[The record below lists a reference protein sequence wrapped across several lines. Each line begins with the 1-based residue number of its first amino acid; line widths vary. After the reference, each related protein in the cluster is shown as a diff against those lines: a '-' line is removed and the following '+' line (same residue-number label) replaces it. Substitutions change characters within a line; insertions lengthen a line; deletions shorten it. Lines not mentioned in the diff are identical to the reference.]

1 VFCPKGYVSASKASV
16 NFDEWGRFLIQQ
28 SILHDDPLKLSEMDQ
43 LDISRYCMNF
53 SYSHIGIFLGQ
64 CESLSICG
72 FDGTL
77 LNIDDL
83 YFLANADD
91 MWRAEWFPDDLKFNE
106 LRHLFIDTGKFVV
119 TAEHWSHLFSKI
131 WKENNYEDWAHLQ
144 NISNTIKKFEGWAVC
159 ISEEDEDRSASF
171 LAAFLGLPSRILEDA
186 LSNGVAYDKR
196 QGPGRAGLRKAKA
209 AYAEMGNNRG
219 DLSREQMARKLES
232 LTGEKPSAKTMR
244 DWEQNQT
251 EVTPPREN

>member
-1 VFCPKGYVSASKASV
+1 
-16 NFDEWGRFLIQQ
+16 
-28 SILHDDPLKLSEMDQ
+28 
-43 LDISRYCMNF
+43 
-53 SYSHIGIFLGQ
+53 
-64 CESLSICG
+64 
-72 FDGTL
+72 
-77 LNIDDL
+77 
-83 YFLANADD
+83 

-106 LRHLFIDTGKFVV
+106 LRFLFIDTEKFVV

-131 WKENNYEDWAHLQ
+131 WKENSYEDWARLQ

-171 LAAFLGLPSRILEDA
+171 LTGFLGLPSRILEDA
-186 LSNGVAYDKR
+186 SSDTVANDKR

-219 DLSREQMARKLES
+219 ELSREQAARLLES
-232 LTGEKPSAKTMR
+232 RTGEKPSAKTMR